1 MKAQGLCICKDRRGL
16 RDHRVKSVC
25 ITSVRE
31 GLWGLHAL
39 LVRGRF
45 LLNCIPILGRLEQPP
60 HRLLHTQQEIKTT
73 SHADA
78 RTESGTPNTHQGERG
93 NLQGQGYRELAD
105 TVMSLKRMLWVL
117 VKAYM
122 TASATSDTEGAS
134 VGCFSYP
141 HCAKMRSASAP
152 KFILS
157 SERIQPS

>member
-1 MKAQGLCICKDRRGL
+1 MIAQGLCICKDRRGL

-73 SHADA
+73 SHAQTPA
-78 RTESGTPNTHQGERG
+78 RSLEPLTHIKVSAEIFKGRVIA
-93 NLQGQGYRELAD
+93 NLR
-105 TVMSLKRMLWVL
+105 TR
-117 VKAYM
+117 
-122 TASATSDTEGAS
+122 
-134 VGCFSYP
+134 
-141 HCAKMRSASAP
+141 
-152 KFILS
+152 
-157 SERIQPS
+157 